1 LFEIALEFRSPEED
15 VFMLLKDRIALVTGS
30 THNIGLGIARAFSRE
45 GATVIVHSRHEEDAK
60 KIADEIGGDHCVA
73 DVANPAELA
82 ALFDHIC
89 KQHGRLD
96 ILVNSVAHSTSGGVL
111 DVSLDEWNRIMTVNL
126 TGYFLCIQ
134 HAGKIMKEKGGG
146 AIINISAGSGERSSP
161 GGAAY
166 SVSKGAINSL
176 TRQAAADLA
185 PYRIR
190 VNGIISG
197 LVGTPIGQKD
207 MGARKPDYDM
217 IPLRRIGQPE
227 DVAEAAVF
235 LASDRSSYITNT
247 ILPVDGGRL
256 NAMTSGSSR

>member
-1 LFEIALEFRSPEED
+1 MSLQN
-15 VFMLLKDRIALVTGS
+15 KIALVTGS
-30 THNIGLGIARAFSRE
+30 THNIGLGIARAFARD
-45 GATVIVHSRHEEDAK
+45 GAKVIIHSRHEAEAK
-60 KIADEIGGDHCVA
+60 KIARELGGDFFAA
-73 DVANPAELA
+73 DVAMPGEIA
-82 ALFDHIC
+82 AMFDHIK

-96 ILVNSVAHSTSGGVL
+96 ILVNSVASSSKDGVL
-111 DVSLDEWNRIMTVNL
+111 EASLEEWNRIMAINL

-134 HAGKIMKEKGGG
+134 HAGRLMKAQGGG
-146 AIINISAGSGERSSP
+146 VILNISAGSGERSSP

-185 PYRIR
+185 PQIR

-197 LVGTPIGQKD
+197 LVGTPIGQKE
-207 MGARKPDYDM
+207 MGNRKPEYDM
-217 IPLRRIGQPE
+217 IPLRRIGRPE

-235 LASDRSSYITNT
+235 LASDRASYITNS

-256 NAMTSGSSR
+256 NSTGSGSSR

>member
-1 LFEIALEFRSPEED
+1 
-15 VFMLLKDRIALVTGS
+15 MLLKNRIALVTGS
-30 THNIGLGIARAFSRE
+30 THNIGLGIARAFARE
-45 GATVIVHSRHEEDAK
+45 GAKVIVHSRHEPDAR
-60 KIADEIGGDHCVA
+60 KIAGEINGDYYVA
-73 DVANPAELA
+73 DVAEPAQLA

-89 KQHGRLD
+89 KQYGRLD
-96 ILVNSVAHSTSGGVL
+96 VLVNSVAHSTSGGVL
-111 DVSLDEWNRIMTVNL
+111 EIPLDEWNRIMTINV

-134 HAGKIMKEKGGG
+134 HAGKLMKAIGGG

-176 TRQAAADLA
+176 TRQAAVDLA
-185 PYRIR
+185 PYNIR

-197 LVGTPIGQKD
+197 IVGTPIGQKD
-207 MGARKPDYDM
+207 MGNRKTEYDM
-217 IPLRRIGQPE
+217 IPLRRIGRPE

-256 NAMTSGSSR
+256 NAMTSANSR

>member
-1 LFEIALEFRSPEED
+1 
-15 VFMLLKDRIALVTGS
+15 MLLKNRIALVTGS
-30 THNIGLGIARAFSRE
+30 THNIGLGIARAFARE
-45 GATVIVHSRHEEDAK
+45 GAKVIVYSRHEEDAK
-60 KIADEIGGDHCVA
+60 KIAGEIRGDYFVA
-73 DVANPAELA
+73 DVAQPEQVA
-82 ALFDHIC
+82 ALFDHII

-111 DVSLDEWNRIMTVNL
+111 EVSLDEWNRIMTINL

-176 TRQAAADLA
+176 TRQAAVDLA
-185 PYRIR
+185 PYIR

-207 MGARKPDYDM
+207 MGSRKPEYDM

-227 DVAEAAVF
+227 DVTEAAVF
-235 LASDRSSYITNT
+235 LASDKASYITNT

-256 NAMTSGSSR
+256 NAMTSASSR

>member
-1 LFEIALEFRSPEED
+1 
-15 VFMLLKDRIALVTGS
+15 MLLKNRIALVTGS
-30 THNIGLGIARAFSRE
+30 THNIGLGIARAFARE
-45 GATVIVHSRHEEDAK
+45 GAKVIVHSRHEPDAR
-60 KIADEIGGDHCVA
+60 KIAGEINGDYYVA
-73 DVANPAELA
+73 DVAEPAQLA
-82 ALFDHIC
+82 TLFDHIC

-96 ILVNSVAHSTSGGVL
+96 VLVTSVAHSASGGVL
-111 DVSLDEWNRIMTVNL
+111 EIPLDDWNRIMTINL

-134 HAGKIMKEKGGG
+134 HAGKLMKAIGGG

-176 TRQAAADLA
+176 TRQAAVDLA
-185 PYRIR
+185 PYNIR

-197 LVGTPIGQKD
+197 IVGTPIEQKD
-207 MGARKPDYDM
+207 MGNRKTEYDM
-217 IPLRRIGQPE
+217 IPLRRIGRPE

-256 NAMTSGSSR
+256 NAMTSANSR